1 MRIRYGKVIPILVV
15 FLLASLLI
23 NTYSNAA
30 SKKWQTLLDPKKPI
44 KLKAAVMYTSLRPN
58 MDTSDIWKYVKEK
71 TGIEFEIT
79 VLKNQDQVNLMF
91 ASRDFPDVAF
101 NIGAPVNLLIEAAKA
116 GDLVCLDNLLPVYA
130 PTWYNFFRAKE
141 NKLADRVS
149 LINGKRYTLPFIDFA
164 PYDRDLRD
172 QWFINNTWIK
182 ELGLKIPKTTK
193 EFREVLR
200 AFKNNAGKGSI
211 PRNVL
216 PFYFVFDNWVGGQFD
231 IYGTFGVVVTTGEYL
246 SVEKGK
252 VKYQAINP
260 AIKEPLKYLRD
271 LYAEGLIPPEVFTD
285 DFSTYLSKTNAAPP
299 MVGSYF
305 SYENRNLSAFVAIP
319 PLMSPTGKKPFM
331 RRQTYIP
338 NPFHAFMIFSKNPYP
353 EATLAF
359 AEWVV
364 SDLENMMTVSRG
376 IKGIVWDFTKDGKV
390 IDIFWEESPDKMAKY
405 SKQLGL
411 WNSFIALRDRRF
423 HSKLY
428 YNKFKEIEGARAW
441 NFEHVYK
448 NHLAPRE
455 FSYVGGTL
463 SKEETELMNQIGT
476 DLTNLRKITFAKWIS
491 GKGDIDKE
499 WDEFVASNKKLGLDK
514 WLELKQKAYDLVMK

>member
-1 MRIRYGKVIPILVV
+1 MCIRYKKLIFTLVV

-30 SKKWQTLLDPKKPI
+30 PKKWQTLLDPKKPI

-216 PFYFVFDNWVGGQFD
+216 PFYFVFDSWVGGQFD

-271 LYAEGLIPPEVFTD
+271 LYTEGLIPPEVFTD

-390 IDIFWEESPDKMAKY
+390 TDIFWEESPDKMAKY

-428 YNKFKEIEGARAW
+428 YNKFKEIEGLRAW
-441 NFEHVYK
+441 DFEHVYK

-476 DLTNLRKITFAKWIS
+476 DLTNLRNITFTKWVS

-514 WLELKQKAYDLVMK
+514 WLELKQKAYDLVIK